1 MTFYAEHVTVRVRQV
16 AGDAAVALW
25 VVGVVWI
32 ARGFHRVV
40 RRLAEPGARIERT
53 GARFADGFDRIADQI
68 RELPLAGAPLRTP
81 FAVVADAGRGLEAAG
96 RSHQEA
102 VATLAMVLAVASAT
116 VLIVGVLAWYVPGR
130 VRWVREATAAV
141 LLRDEGADLRLFAYR
156 AAANRSLAVL
166 RRAVDDPGAA
176 LAAGDYRAL
185 AALELT
191 ALGLYTDGRR

>member
-1 MTFYAEHVTVRVRQV
+1 MTLYAEHLTVRVRQA
-16 AGDAAVALW
+16 AGDAAVVLW
-25 VVGVVWI
+25 VMAVVWV
-32 ARGFHRVV
+32 ARGLHRVV
-40 RRLAEPGARIERT
+40 GSFAEPGARIERT

-68 RELPLAGAPLRTP
+68 RDLPLVGATLRTP

-102 VATLAMVLAVASAT
+102 VATLALALAVASAA
-116 VLIVGVLAWYVPGR
+116 VLIVVVLAWYVPRR

-141 LLRDEGADLRLFAYR
+141 RLREEGADLRLFAYR
-156 AAANRSLAVL
+156 AAANRSLTVL

-185 AALELT
+185 AGLELT
-191 ALGLYTDGRR
+191 ALGLRTDRRR